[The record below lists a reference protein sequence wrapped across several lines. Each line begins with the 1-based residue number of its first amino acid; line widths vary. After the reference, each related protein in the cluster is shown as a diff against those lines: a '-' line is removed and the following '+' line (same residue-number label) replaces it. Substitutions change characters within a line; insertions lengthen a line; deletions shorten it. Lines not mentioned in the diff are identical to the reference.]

1 MEVVLFDGYVD
12 EPASLGVRPFLH
24 PMVRAMYGAALDAK
38 ASVGYLTVDDIRGG
52 ARIPEADVYAVHAG
66 SAVPGRYLRSMPA
79 SYREVD
85 AFLNRVKGT
94 VILGGPITMNTP
106 QKEEVF
112 LAEKDPAAFLYD
124 FLMERGTRNRWRSLE
139 EWNRWLLLGADVAVQ
154 HPDFPATLM
163 AEVETYRGCLRYQDG
178 GCSFCVE
185 PLKGKP
191 VFRGVEDIVDEV
203 SKLRKLGVR
212 NFRLGAQTCFLS
224 YMAKVARGEIVPNP
238 EAVESLLSRISS
250 LEPKV
255 LHLDNANPAVIANRP
270 EESRKVLESIVKHC
284 TGGNVLALGME
295 SADPAV
301 IEANNLNSSP
311 EQVME
316 AVAMINE
323 VGLERSKTGLPRL
336 LPGLNFIVGLDGESA
351 KTLELNLGFL
361 IELVERG
368 YLLRRVNIR
377 QVMCIRKD
385 FEPGVKRS
393 LFIRFKDEVR
403 KGVDRPIL
411 EKLVPRGTVLKEVYI
426 ELREGKHSFGRQVGT
441 YPLLIGFEYP
451 LEEGGFVDAA
461 VVDWGYRSA
470 TAVEFPLPV
479 NSCPMSAL
487 TSLPGIGKKRAMR
500 LVRARPI
507 RDRED
512 LGKAIEDD
520 GTTADIEGLLS
531 FA

>member
-12 EPASLGVRPFLH
+12 EPAALGVRPFLH
-24 PMVRAMYGAALDAK
+24 PMVRAMYGAALDAE

-79 SYREVD
+79 SNREVD
-85 AFLNRVKGT
+85 ALLNSVKGT
-94 VILGGPITMNTP
+94 VILGGPIAMKAS
-106 QKEEVF
+106 QRGGVL
-112 LAEKDPAAFLYD
+112 LAEKDPAAFLHD
-124 FLMERGTRNRWRSLE
+124 FLIEEEPRNRWRSLE

-154 HPDFPATLM
+154 HPDFPETLM
-163 AEVETYRGCLRYQDG
+163 AEVETYRGCLRYRDG

-185 PLKGKP
+185 PLKGRP
-191 VFRGVEDIVDEV
+191 VFRQVEDILDEV
-203 SKLRKLGVR
+203 SKLRRLGVR
-212 NFRLGAQTCFLS
+212 NFRLGAQTCFVS
-224 YMAKVARGEIVPNP
+224 YMAKVARGEIVPNV
-238 EAVESLLSRISS
+238 EAVESLLSGISS
-250 LEPKV
+250 LRPKV
-255 LHLDNANPAVIANRP
+255 LHLDNANPAVIADRP
-270 EESRKVLESIVKHC
+270 EESREVLESIVKHC

-316 AVAMINE
+316 AVAMINR
-323 VGLERSKTGLPRL
+323 VGSGRGETGLPKL

-351 KTLELNLGFL
+351 RTLDLNLGFL
-361 IELVERG
+361 VELVERG

-377 QVMCIRKD
+377 QVMCIRRD
-385 FEPGVKRS
+385 FEPGVKHS
-393 LFIRFKDEVR
+393 QFIRFKEEVR
-403 KGVDRPIL
+403 KRVDRPIL
-411 EKLVPRGTVLKEVYI
+411 ERLVPAGTVLKGVYI
-426 ELREGKHSFGRQVGT
+426 ELREGKRSFGRQVGT
-441 YPLLIGFEYP
+441 YPLLVGFEYP
-451 LEEGGFVDAA
+451 LGEGGFVDAA
-461 VVDWGYRSA
+461 IVGWGYRSA

-507 RDRED
+507 GDREE
-512 LGKAIEDD
+512 LGKAIDD
-520 GTTADIEGLLS
+520 EGTTAGIEGLLS
-531 FA
+531 FD